1 MNKFTNSFEFNGNR
15 YYYCDLKKIF
25 ESYPVLKK
33 LPNSLKVLLEANIR
47 KAQDSDIN
55 SIINEFV
62 RKSNL
67 RQIEFFPTRVIMH
80 DYTGIPSL
88 VDLASMREKISKDG
102 GNAEVINPQIM
113 VDLVVDHLLNVNTSS
128 IVLNKENKRNK
139 ERYTFAKWASNQFE
153 NLSVIPPNWGVCDQ
167 VNLEY
172 LSTMI
177 SASNND
183 GKIFI
188 FPEAIAGTDSHTTMI
203 NALGVLGWKVGEIQL
218 EASILGSSISFVLPQ
233 VVGVKLT
240 GSLVQGVSSSD
251 AALSLTNMLKEHNV
265 KGKIVEFYGS
275 ALKNISLEDR
285 ATLSNMAPNYDALC
299 GYFSVDENTISF
311 VEKTRGVD
319 ASLIKEYYLKQ
330 GIFNCID
337 EMDYDENITFDLS
350 QVRPV
355 VSGPKKAHD
364 KVAVEHIPSKL
375 ESYRVGNFIKDN
387 DVVFAMLSS
396 FSSTTNPVLLIQAGL
411 LAKKACNL
419 GLDINTNIKRS
430 LDLSSEVV
438 KQYLE
443 KLDLL
448 KYFEKLGFI
457 SILNANDK
465 EELIER
471 VSMDIEKFNLNV
483 SSVISGNYNIEE
495 RIHPLIKSN
504 WLMSPALVIAYCLK
518 GSMDFDITKEP
529 IFNDIYLS
537 DIWPSI
543 VEVNDQLEKLDS
555 SVYADLYK
563 NIFDGNEYWQ
573 NIQYN
578 ESNTYQWDEDST
590 YIQGSKFFTKI
601 ESNSINIENAKIL
614 AILDD
619 SISTEYLSPLGQI
632 PSYSPAAVYLESK
645 GLKPDGFNTFANRRG
660 NAEIIER
667 GTLSN
672 IKLRNKMVLPKEG
685 GYTKDFETGE
695 LLSIFEF
702 AQNMKAENRALVLF
716 AGENYGIGE
725 SKDWA
730 AKGTK
735 LLGVNAVIA
744 KSFDPIHKLN
754 LIKMG
759 ILPLEFIDD
768 DINTLSLK
776 GNEFISIR
784 SNTII
789 TNAKINLEIQR
800 ESEIITI
807 TLQSTLDSNEEITYY
822 KNGGVLSYLLKN
834 ILTKE

>member
-1 MNKFTNSFEFNGNR
+1 MNKFINNFEFAGHTYF
-15 YYYCDLKKIF
+15 YYDLNKVF
-25 ESYPVLKK
+25 DTYPALKK
-33 LPNSLKVLLEANIR
+33 LPITLKLLLE
-47 KAQDSDIN
+47 
-55 SIINEFV
+55 
-62 RKSNL
+62 SNL
-67 RQIEFFPTRVIMH
+67 RNAKDSEFNTIIDTFISRNNYRQIGFYSSRVIMN
-80 DYTGIPSL
+80 DFCGIPAL
-88 VDLASMREKISKDG
+88 VDLASMRQWAKNSNEDVEK
-102 GNAEVINPQIM
+102 INPQLM
-113 VDLVVDHLLNVNTSS
+113 LDLVIDNSFDTSE
-128 IVLNKENKRNK
+128 KEINRNAQ
-139 ERYTFAKWASNQFE
+139 RYKFVKWAQNTFK
-153 NLSVIPPNWGVCDQ
+153 NISVIPPSSTIFNQ

-177 SASNND
+177 SAKNIDN
-183 GKIFI
+183 KIYL
-188 FPEAIAGTDSHTTMI
+188 FPESIVGTDSHSSMI
-203 NALGVLGWKVGEIQL
+203 NALGVLGFKVDNIEV
-218 EASILGSSISFVLPQ
+218 ESTILGSNITFDLPEVLGINIS
-233 VVGVKLT
+233 
-240 GSLVQGVSSSD
+240 GSLVQGVSINDISLG
-251 AALSLTNMLKEHNV
+251 LSNLLKGLDLTNKF
-265 KGKIVEFYGS
+265 IEFYGD
-275 ALKNISLEDR
+275 ALRNISIEDR
-285 ATLSNMAPNYDALC
+285 AILSQVVKENKARCA
-299 GYFSVDENTISF
+299 YFIIDENTISF

-319 ASLIKEYYLKQ
+319 ASLIKTYYEKQ
-330 GIFNCID
+330 RIYNSSY
-337 EMDYDENITFDLS
+337 ELVYDENISFDLS
-350 QVRPV
+350 QVRPII
-355 VSGPKKAHD
+355 SGPKRVED
-364 KVAVEHIPSKL
+364 KTSICNITSKL
-375 ESYRVGNFIKDN
+375 DSFKNGNFVKDN
-387 DVVFAMLSS
+387 DIVLSS
-396 FSSTTNPVLLIQAGL
+396 ISFNKNNSDLTLLVQAGL
-411 LAKKACNL
+411 IAKKAVIL
-419 GLDINTNIKRS
+419 GMSINSNIKRVLS
-430 LDLSSEVV
+430 LQSSFH
-438 KQYLE
+438 KMYLE

-448 KYFEKLGFI
+448 QYFEKLGFQI
-457 SILNANDK
+457 TFKNNRED
-465 EELIER
+465 ELIER
-471 VSMDIEKFNLNV
+471 VSLDIEKFNLNV
-483 SSVISGNYNIEE
+483 SSLNFGNDDFSSPKYKQ
-495 RIHPLIKSN
+495 IKSN
-504 WLMSPALVIAYCLK
+504 WTLSPALIIAFSLR
-518 GSMDFDITKEP
+518 GNLNVDITKEA
-529 IFNDIYLS
+529 IWADIYLS

>member
-1 MNKFTNSFEFNGNR
+1 MNNFINNFEFAGHTYF
-15 YYYCDLKKIF
+15 YYDLNKVF
-25 ESYPVLKK
+25 DTYPALKK
-33 LPNSLKVLLEANIR
+33 LPITLKLLLE
-47 KAQDSDIN
+47 
-55 SIINEFV
+55 
-62 RKSNL
+62 SNL
-67 RQIEFFPTRVIMH
+67 RNAKDSEFNTIIDTFISRNNYRQIGFYSSRVIMN
-80 DYTGIPSL
+80 DFCGIPAL
-88 VDLASMREKISKDG
+88 VDLASMRQWAKNSNEDVEK
-102 GNAEVINPQIM
+102 INPQLM
-113 VDLVVDHLLNVNTSS
+113 LDLVIDNSFDTSE
-128 IVLNKENKRNK
+128 KEINRNAQ
-139 ERYTFAKWASNQFE
+139 RYKFVKWAQNTFK
-153 NLSVIPPNWGVCDQ
+153 NISVIPPSSTIFNQ

-177 SASNND
+177 SAKNIDN
-183 GKIFI
+183 KIYL
-188 FPEAIAGTDSHTTMI
+188 FPESIVGTDSHSSMI
-203 NALGVLGWKVGEIQL
+203 NALGVLGFKVDNIEV
-218 EASILGSSISFVLPQ
+218 ESTILGSNITFDLPEVLGINIS
-233 VVGVKLT
+233 
-240 GSLVQGVSSSD
+240 GSLVQGVSVNDISLG
-251 AALSLTNMLKEHNV
+251 LSNLLKGLDLTNKF
-265 KGKIVEFYGS
+265 IEFYGD
-275 ALKNISLEDR
+275 ALRNISIEDR
-285 ATLSNMAPNYDALC
+285 AILSQVVKENKARCA
-299 GYFSVDENTISF
+299 YFIIDENTISF

-319 ASLIKEYYLKQ
+319 ASLIKTYYEKQ
-330 GIFNCID
+330 RIYNSSY
-337 EMDYDENITFDLS
+337 ELVYDENISFDLS
-350 QVRPV
+350 QVRPII
-355 VSGPKKAHD
+355 SGPKRVED
-364 KVAVEHIPSKL
+364 KTSICNITSKL
-375 ESYRVGNFIKDN
+375 DSFKNGNFVKDN
-387 DVVFAMLSS
+387 DIVLSS
-396 FSSTTNPVLLIQAGL
+396 ISFNKNNSDLTLLVQAGL
-411 LAKKACNL
+411 IAKKAVIL
-419 GLDINTNIKRS
+419 GMSINSNIKKVLS
-430 LDLSSEVV
+430 LQSSFH
-438 KQYLE
+438 KMYLE

-448 KYFEKLGFI
+448 QYFEKLGFQI
-457 SILNANDK
+457 TFENNRED
-465 EELIER
+465 ELIER
-471 VSMDIEKFNLNV
+471 VSLDIEKFNLNV
-483 SSVISGNYNIEE
+483 SSLNFGNDDFSSTKYKQ
-495 RIHPLIKSN
+495 IKSN
-504 WLMSPALVIAYCLK
+504 WTLSPALIIAFSLR
-518 GSMDFDITKEP
+518 GNLNIDITKEA
-529 IFNDIYLS
+529 IWADIYLS

>member
-1 MNKFTNSFEFNGNR
+1 MNNFINNFEFAGHTYF
-15 YYYCDLKKIF
+15 YYDLNKVF
-25 ESYPVLKK
+25 DTYPALKK
-33 LPNSLKVLLEANIR
+33 LPITLKLLLE
-47 KAQDSDIN
+47 
-55 SIINEFV
+55 
-62 RKSNL
+62 SNL
-67 RQIEFFPTRVIMH
+67 RNAKDSEFNTIIDTFISRNNYRQIGFYSSRVIMN
-80 DYTGIPSL
+80 DFCGIPAL
-88 VDLASMREKISKDG
+88 VDLASMRQWAKNSNGDVEK
-102 GNAEVINPQIM
+102 INPQLM
-113 VDLVVDHLLNVNTSS
+113 LDLVIDNSFDTSE
-128 IVLNKENKRNK
+128 KEINRNAQ
-139 ERYTFAKWASNQFE
+139 RYKFVKWAQNTFK
-153 NLSVIPPNWGVCDQ
+153 NISVIPPSSTIFNQ

-177 SASNND
+177 SAKNIDN
-183 GKIFI
+183 KIYL
-188 FPEAIAGTDSHTTMI
+188 FPESIVGTDSHSSMI
-203 NALGVLGWKVGEIQL
+203 NALGVLGFKVDNIEV
-218 EASILGSSISFVLPQ
+218 ESTILGSNITFDLPEVLGINIS
-233 VVGVKLT
+233 
-240 GSLVQGVSSSD
+240 GSLVQGVSVNDISLG
-251 AALSLTNMLKEHNV
+251 LSNLLKGLDLTNKF
-265 KGKIVEFYGS
+265 IEFYGD
-275 ALKNISLEDR
+275 ALRNISIEDR
-285 ATLSNMAPNYDALC
+285 AILSQVVKENKARCA
-299 GYFSVDENTISF
+299 YFIIDENTISF

-319 ASLIKEYYLKQ
+319 ASLIKTYYEKQ
-330 GIFNCID
+330 RIYNSSY
-337 EMDYDENITFDLS
+337 ELVYDENISFDLS
-350 QVRPV
+350 QVRPII
-355 VSGPKKAHD
+355 SGPKRVED
-364 KVAVEHIPSKL
+364 KTSICNITSKL
-375 ESYRVGNFIKDN
+375 DSFKNGNFVKDN
-387 DVVFAMLSS
+387 DIVLSS
-396 FSSTTNPVLLIQAGL
+396 ISFNKNNSDLTLLVQAGL
-411 LAKKACNL
+411 IAKKAVIL
-419 GLDINTNIKRS
+419 GMSINSNIKKILS
-430 LDLSSEVV
+430 LQSSFH
-438 KQYLE
+438 KMYLE

-448 KYFEKLGFI
+448 QYFEKLGFQI
-457 SILNANDK
+457 TFENNRED
-465 EELIER
+465 ELIER
-471 VSMDIEKFNLNV
+471 VSLDIEKFNLNV
-483 SSVISGNYNIEE
+483 SSLNFGNDDFSSPKYKQ
-495 RIHPLIKSN
+495 IKSN
-504 WLMSPALVIAYCLK
+504 WTLSPALIIAFSLR
-518 GSMDFDITKEP
+518 GNLNVDITKEA
-529 IFNDIYLS
+529 IWADIYLS

>member
-1 MNKFTNSFEFNGNR
+1 MNNFINNFEFAGHTYF
-15 YYYCDLKKIF
+15 YYDLNKVF
-25 ESYPVLKK
+25 DTYPALKK
-33 LPNSLKVLLEANIR
+33 LPITLKLLLE
-47 KAQDSDIN
+47 
-55 SIINEFV
+55 
-62 RKSNL
+62 SNL
-67 RQIEFFPTRVIMH
+67 RNAKDSEFNTIIDTFISRNNYRQIGFYSSRVIMN
-80 DYTGIPSL
+80 DFCGIPAL
-88 VDLASMREKISKDG
+88 VDLASMRQWAKNSNEDVEK
-102 GNAEVINPQIM
+102 INPQLM
-113 VDLVVDHLLNVNTSS
+113 LDLVIDNSFDTSE
-128 IVLNKENKRNK
+128 KEINRNAQ
-139 ERYTFAKWASNQFE
+139 RYKFVKWAQNTFK
-153 NLSVIPPNWGVCDQ
+153 NISVIPPSSTIFNQ

-177 SASNND
+177 SAKNIDN
-183 GKIFI
+183 KIYL
-188 FPEAIAGTDSHTTMI
+188 FPESIVGTDSHSSMI
-203 NALGVLGWKVGEIQL
+203 NALGVLGFKVDNIEV
-218 EASILGSSISFVLPQ
+218 ESTILGSNITFDLPEVLGINIS
-233 VVGVKLT
+233 
-240 GSLVQGVSSSD
+240 GSLVQGVSINDISLG
-251 AALSLTNMLKEHNV
+251 LSNLLKGLDLTNKF
-265 KGKIVEFYGS
+265 IEFYGD
-275 ALKNISLEDR
+275 ALRNISIEDR
-285 ATLSNMAPNYDALC
+285 AILSQVAKENKARCA
-299 GYFSVDENTISF
+299 YFIIDENTISF

-319 ASLIKEYYLKQ
+319 ASLIKTYYEKQ
-330 GIFNCID
+330 RIYNSSF
-337 EMDYDENITFDLS
+337 ELVYDENISFDLS
-350 QVRPV
+350 QVRPII
-355 VSGPKKAHD
+355 SGPKRVED
-364 KVAVEHIPSKL
+364 KTSICNITSKL
-375 ESYRVGNFIKDN
+375 DSFKNGNFVKDN
-387 DVVFAMLSS
+387 DIVLSS
-396 FSSTTNPVLLIQAGL
+396 ISFNKNNSDLTLLVQAGL
-411 LAKKACNL
+411 IAKKAVIL
-419 GLDINTNIKRS
+419 GMSINSNIKKVLS
-430 LDLSSEVV
+430 LQSSFH
-438 KQYLE
+438 KMYLE

-448 KYFEKLGFI
+448 QYFEKLGFQI
-457 SILNANDK
+457 TFENNRED
-465 EELIER
+465 ELIER
-471 VSMDIEKFNLNV
+471 VSLDIEKFNLNV
-483 SSVISGNYNIEE
+483 SSLNFGNDDFSSPKYKQ
-495 RIHPLIKSN
+495 IKSN
-504 WLMSPALVIAYCLK
+504 WTLSPALIIAFSLR
-518 GSMDFDITKEP
+518 GNLNIDITKEA
-529 IFNDIYLS
+529 IWADIYLS

>member
-1 MNKFTNSFEFNGNR
+1 MNNFINNFEFAGHTYF
-15 YYYCDLKKIF
+15 YYDLNKVF
-25 ESYPVLKK
+25 DTYPALKK
-33 LPNSLKVLLEANIR
+33 LPITLKLLLE
-47 KAQDSDIN
+47 
-55 SIINEFV
+55 
-62 RKSNL
+62 SNL
-67 RQIEFFPTRVIMH
+67 RNAKDSEFNTIIDTFISRNNYRQIDFYSSRVIMN
-80 DYTGIPSL
+80 DFCGIPAL
-88 VDLASMREKISKDG
+88 VDLASMRQWAKNSNEDVEK
-102 GNAEVINPQIM
+102 INPQLM
-113 VDLVVDHLLNVNTSS
+113 LDLVIDNSFDTSE
-128 IVLNKENKRNK
+128 KEINRNAQ
-139 ERYTFAKWASNQFE
+139 RYKFVKWAQNTFK
-153 NLSVIPPNWGVCDQ
+153 NISVIPPSSTIFNQ

-177 SASNND
+177 SAKNIDN
-183 GKIFI
+183 KIYL
-188 FPEAIAGTDSHTTMI
+188 FPESIVGTDSHSSMI
-203 NALGVLGWKVGEIQL
+203 NALGVLGFKVDNIEV
-218 EASILGSSISFVLPQ
+218 ESTILGSNITFDLPEVLGINIS
-233 VVGVKLT
+233 
-240 GSLVQGVSSSD
+240 GSLVQGVSINDISLG
-251 AALSLTNMLKEHNV
+251 LSNLLKGLDLTNKF
-265 KGKIVEFYGS
+265 IEFYGD
-275 ALKNISLEDR
+275 ALRYISIEDR
-285 ATLSNMAPNYDALC
+285 AILSQVVKENKARCA
-299 GYFSVDENTISF
+299 YFIIDENTISF

-319 ASLIKEYYLKQ
+319 ASLIKTYYEKQ
-330 GIFNCID
+330 RIYNSSY
-337 EMDYDENITFDLS
+337 ELVYDENISFDLS
-350 QVRPV
+350 QVRPII
-355 VSGPKKAHD
+355 SGPKRVED
-364 KVAVEHIPSKL
+364 KTSICNITSKL
-375 ESYRVGNFIKDN
+375 DSFKNGNFVKDN
-387 DVVFAMLSS
+387 DIVLSS
-396 FSSTTNPVLLIQAGL
+396 ISFNKNNSDLTLLVQAGL
-411 LAKKACNL
+411 IAKKAVIL
-419 GLDINTNIKRS
+419 GMSINSNIKKVLS
-430 LDLSSEVV
+430 LQSSFH
-438 KQYLE
+438 KMYLE

-448 KYFEKLGFI
+448 QYFEKLGFQI
-457 SILNANDK
+457 TFENNR
-465 EELIER
+465 EYELIER
-471 VSMDIEKFNLNV
+471 VSLDIEKFNLNV
-483 SSVISGNYNIEE
+483 SSLNFGNDDFSSTKYKQ
-495 RIHPLIKSN
+495 IKSN
-504 WLMSPALVIAYCLK
+504 WTLSPALIIAFSLR
-518 GSMDFDITKEP
+518 GNLNVDITKEA
-529 IFNDIYLS
+529 IWADIYLS